1 MSTPNA
7 QGTQGTQRIRV
18 ALADDQRLLREGLR
32 IIIEAAPDLEL
43 VGEAE
48 DGVAATA
55 LAASVHPDVLLMDIR
70 MPRLD
75 GIAATDAVR
84 RSSPQTRVLLLTT
97 FDTPELVVEGL
108 RAGAAGYLL
117 KDCSAEELRAAVQ
130 AVARGQV
137 LLQTQ
142 SAAQL
147 LAGMQ
152 VTPQSTAPSGEA
164 WQAAD
169 DEAPDETGLTDR
181 EREVLRHITQGR
193 TNAEIADALVVG
205 ETTVKT
211 HVHHIFAK
219 LGARDRAH
227 AIVLARQR
235 GLA

>member
-1 MSTPNA
+1 MSTPHGQSIQNR
-7 QGTQGTQRIRV
+7 QWIRV

-32 IIIEAAPDLEL
+32 IIIEATPDMEL

-48 DGVAATA
+48 DGEAATA
-55 LAASVHPDVLLMDIR
+55 LAASAHPDVLLMDIR

-75 GIAATDAVR
+75 GIAATEAVR

-117 KDCSAEELRAAVQ
+117 KDCSAEELRAAVR

-137 LLQTQ
+137 LLQAQ

-147 LAGMQ
+147 LAGMP
-152 VTPQSTAPSGEA
+152 VTPQSATPSGESR
-164 WQAAD
+164 QAAGD
-169 DEAPDETGLTDR
+169 KAPDETGLTDR
-181 EREVLRHITQGR
+181 EREVLRHIAQGH
-193 TNAEIADALVVG
+193 TNAEIANALVVS

-219 LGARDRAH
+219 LGTRDRAH